1 MTETKNL
8 IIKFVIQYCVLMN
21 AVNSEDIN
29 KIERISK
36 ILNYVYGII
45 EIIGYLSYL
54 VYLVY
59 WISTWTM
66 YSPFAGEGRMLCT
79 PAVPVLTLIVLLCLK
94 IHAIR
99 TNDNSLLG
107 KLIN

>member
-1 MTETKNL
+1 
-8 IIKFVIQYCVLMN
+8 MN

-54 VYLVY
+54 VYLVNF
-59 WISTWTM
+59 WLTVNFEESH
-66 YSPFAGEGRMLCT
+66 MLCT
-79 PAVPVLTLIVLLCLK
+79 PVVPILTLFVLSCLK